1 MTNWMSGS
9 GSEKRQKTWWC
20 SSTQTAGA
28 RQRYSRTGIDKGTSK
43 RAILR
48 TKTKDKARE
57 TRKGDILRAKQ
68 HQRTTTDRRQNQ
80 VWRHKLETRLMR
92 TRDVVSSSSPA
103 PRPTSDPTDRLNGAH
118 FARLHETGSETKFQ
132 TTFWCGDVKEGK
144 FGTDLV
150 SNSIMRPFCCS
161 WATVMTIVVNNLW
174 TVLLS
179 AFKIW
184 LVEIQRL
191 LFDCTR
197 LTWIQKTCTSK
208 FKNANT
214 QNIKHQICF
223 RKCTWK
229 PHVLLKKACLWQP
242 LANSFEFC

>member
-1 MTNWMSGS
+1 MLL
-9 GSEKRQKTWWC
+9 
-20 SSTQTAGA
+20 AA
-28 RQRYSRTGIDKGTSK
+28 
-43 RAILR
+43 
-48 TKTKDKARE
+48 
-57 TRKGDILRAKQ
+57 
-68 HQRTTTDRRQNQ
+68 
-80 VWRHKLETRLMR
+80 
-92 TRDVVSSSSPA
+92 P
-103 PRPTSDPTDRLNGAH
+103 PRPPDPQVIRLTSSMVRTSHVYMRLAPKQSSKQL
-118 FARLHETGSETKFQ
+118 FDVETLRKENSGQ
-132 TTFWCGDVKEGK
+132 TWCPIQSCV
-144 FGTDLV
+144 L
-150 SNSIMRPFCCS
+150 FCCS